1 MAPCAKN
8 GTAEA
13 ANVARHHRGFVAA
26 ILVLAASGSDAR
38 PTGPAASARLAAP
51 VSLCEEARL
60 GASSARRGA
69 DGVFEFAV
77 ELTGPGT
84 YRLQCGGVYEIDLA
98 PGDRLTVTLDGT
110 GKIRFSGRGAA
121 ANDYLSATAALSIPA
136 MIGLAPQERSRFV
149 TAWQSLYEQDLR
161 RLRQAERQ
169 GIPRDFVERETV
181 RLRFRLVQ
189 GRVMFPFFHW
199 RETADERIVPDPE
212 VPGLLRSVP
221 IEDPR
226 WWDLGEHQELLDA
239 LLHAR
244 ARERLDSAAEL
255 RTGDNRW
262 LRAKLDVLAS
272 EIADPRL
279 RLREATRLI
288 AKHVADDGSKSIEPI
303 LERWMTM
310 APDAESVKRV
320 RESIAADRAHGD
332 GHRRAVYREVG
343 GIPLELHVMEPTAKD
358 RAEPRP
364 AMLWLHG
371 GSGTEGTWW
380 WSPGITKVLLEN
392 GIVVAAVEMTTGN
405 RFNADADQFS
415 DAGAAYRWLK
425 EHAAE
430 YRIDAQRIGV
440 AGFSSGASTALLLAT
455 RGLAGSA
462 GGGPAEPLSDRPAAV
477 VAMGA
482 CADPN
487 EDAWFRKTMARS
499 NRSPGDFSPMAL
511 VGGGQP
517 PLLAIHATAD
527 EYCGYVDMT
536 RFMERYLAA
545 GNEAELVSV
554 RDARHFFGF
563 HHKVGQ
569 QQVREAIAAS
579 LKRWGWSR

>member
-1 MAPCAKN
+1 VSGPA
-8 GTAEA
+8 
-13 ANVARHHRGFVAA
+13 VAA
-26 ILVLAASGSDAR
+26 LLLLAASGSDAR
-38 PTGPAASARLAAP
+38 SAGSAASARLAAP
-51 VSLCEEARL
+51 VSLCEEAKL
-60 GASSARRGA
+60 GTASAPRGA

-77 ELTGPGT
+77 PLTGPGT
-84 YRLQCGGVYEIDLA
+84 YPLQCGGAYEIDLA

-110 GKIRFSGRGAA
+110 GEVRFSGRGAA
-121 ANDYLSATAALSIPA
+121 ANDYRSAKAALSIPA
-136 MIGLAPQERSRFV
+136 LIGLAPQERSRFV
-149 TAWQSLYEQDLR
+149 TAWQSLYDQDLG

-169 GIPRDFVERETV
+169 GAHREFIERETV
-181 RLRFRLVQ
+181 RLRFRRVQ

-199 RETADERIVPDPE
+199 RETAEESIVPDPE
-212 VPGLLRSVP
+212 VPGLLKSVP

-226 WWDLGEHQELLDA
+226 WWSLGEHQELLDA

-262 LRAKLDVLAS
+262 LRAKLDVLSS
-272 EIADPRL
+272 EVADPRL
-279 RLREATRLI
+279 RLREATRLV
-288 AKHVADDGSKSIEPI
+288 AKHVEDNGSKTIEPI
-303 LERWMTM
+303 LERWMAM
-310 APDAESVKRV
+310 APDAESVKRI

-332 GHRRAVYREVG
+332 GHRSAVYRQVG
-343 GIPLELHVMEPTAKD
+343 GIPLELHVMEPTAQD

-380 WSPGITKVLLEN
+380 WSPGITKALLEN

-405 RFNADADQFS
+405 RFDADADQFS
-415 DAGAAYRWLK
+415 DAGAAYTWLK
-425 EHAAE
+425 EHAAD

-455 RGLAGSA
+455 RGRAGSD
-462 GGGPAEPLSDRPAAV
+462 GSRPAAV
-477 VAMGA
+477 VTMGA
-482 CADPN
+482 CANPD

-499 NRSPGDFSPMAL
+499 NRSPGEFSPMEQ
-511 VGGGQP
+511 VGARQP

-527 EYCGYVDMT
+527 EYCGYADMKQ
-536 RFMERYLAA
+536 FMERYLAA

-569 QQVREAIAAS
+569 QQAREAIAAS
-579 LKRWGWSR
+579 LKRWGWLR